1 MKAPRPLRTRIV
13 FYFCGYLAVLLTLY
27 SGALV
32 SIFRGAEDLSFN
44 RQLEEIAGRL
54 ARHVEDH
61 GELPDYLPMHVSAY
75 IGLAKVPP
83 PLQDFVERRGPG
95 VFEINKDDLG
105 YHAALVVLQP
115 SGKMLYAF
123 YDVSSIKA
131 TDRFESNMAIA
142 LIAIGLAV
150 LVMGWLLARSLSD
163 RILNPITDLA
173 EEVQALSLEE
183 DTRALR
189 STPAADEVGTLVR
202 TINQLL
208 ERIAAFSRREREF
221 TAHASHELRTP
232 ATVIKGAVE
241 ILEERIAKEDTRL
254 GRPLGRINRAVT
266 DLDRLIDTFLILA
279 RQEKHP
285 DKEENCDLQAMAKQV
300 VAAYEDLLE
309 AKPVTASVRV
319 LEAGWITAPAS
330 LLTIALGNLVRNA
343 FQYTMKGQV
352 EVIVRADR
360 VCVIDNGPGVDFSSK
375 GRGLGLTI
383 VRRICETMD
392 WRFTIAGEPAGGTRA
407 ELIFSGE
414 QGEGQTNPIQPEY
427 SKHKP

>member
-1 MKAPRPLRTRIV
+1 L
-13 FYFCGYLAVLLTLY
+13 YFCGYLAVLLTLY

-32 SIFRGAEDLSFN
+32 SIFRDAEDRSFN

-75 IGLAKVPP
+75 IGLAMVPP
-83 PLQDFVERRGPG
+83 PLQDFVESRGPG

-105 YHAALVVLQP
+105 YHAALVPLQP

-131 TDRFESNMAIA
+131 TDRFEANMAIA

-163 RILNPITDLA
+163 RILNPITELA
-173 EEVQALSLEE
+173 EEVRALSLEE
-183 DTRALR
+183 GTRALR

-241 ILEERIAKEDTRL
+241 ILEERIAKEDMRL
-254 GRPLGRINRAVT
+254 GRPLGRIHRAVT

-300 VAAYEDLLE
+300 VAAYDDLLE
-309 AKPVTASVRV
+309 TKPVTATVRT
-319 LEAGWITAPAS
+319 LEEGRITAPAS

-352 EVIVRADR
+352 DVIVRADR
-360 VCVIDNGPGVDFSSK
+360 VCVIDNGPGVDFSGK
-375 GRGLGLTI
+375 GRGMGLTI

-392 WRFTIAGEPAGGTRA
+392 WRFAIAGEPAGGTRA

-414 QGEGQTNPIQPEY
+414 QGEGQTNPIQPEHG
-427 SKHKP
+427 KHKP